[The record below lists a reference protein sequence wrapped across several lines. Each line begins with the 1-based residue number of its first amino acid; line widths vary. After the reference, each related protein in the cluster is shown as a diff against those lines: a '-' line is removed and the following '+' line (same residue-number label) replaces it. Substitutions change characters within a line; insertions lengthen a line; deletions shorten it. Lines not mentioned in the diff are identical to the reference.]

1 VTQPKTENKMPAGV
15 GWSRYLKFSASA
27 LLSMMAGSQV
37 VHLYYRPLD
46 DLEVYVETLEKE
58 LNVPKTV

>member
-1 VTQPKTENKMPAGV
+1 M
-15 GWSRYLKFSASA
+15 L
-27 LLSMMAGSQV
+27 AGSQV